1 MEIETDMEY
10 YCDLCEHKSQT
21 QGGLKIHMGRKHK
34 EIPQL
39 DGEVQAERE
48 TNDRWEKNS
57 TVSLKTL
64 KVYQDVIED
73 IKESKLNGEE
83 RIIEIERAIEARMEG
98 SEDPNG
104 ILEKLKLKRSTRLT
118 AKEKLHPQE
127 QVHLG

>member
-1 MEIETDMEY
+1 
-10 YCDLCEHKSQT
+10 
-21 QGGLKIHMGRKHK
+21 MGRKHK

-48 TNDRWEKNS
+48 TDDWWEKNS

-118 AKEKLHPQE
+118 AKEKLHTQE
-127 QVHLG
+127 